1 MLNAC
6 LWFFFDKN
14 STPKVFDKRIG
25 EKFVTN
31 SDVIVSKSVSE
42 KNSILRV
49 IFFGKLK
56 AMRAGEDDAHSFY
69 NVLFIQ

>member
-14 STPKVFDKRIG
+14 PTPKVFDKRIR
-25 EKFVTN
+25 EEFVAN

-42 KNSILRV
+42 KNSIFSV
-49 IFFGKLK
+49 IFFDEIK

-69 NVLFIQ
+69 NVSFIQ